1 MFRRFLISL
10 AFIFLLLG
18 TAAFYFLYSP
28 RPALPV
34 GPVVKMELGLGGYQR
49 NFLVF
54 TPTQLREGASVLFVF
69 HSSQSSAEEM
79 RRVVGGVLER
89 LAEQDNVIV
98 VYPDGYEGHFNDCR
112 REASY
117 SARTMNIDDVA
128 FTKAMINQLLAQR
141 QINREKVYAIGYSN
155 GGQMAL
161 RLALEAPDRVRGV
174 ASIAA
179 NLPAPD
185 NMDCKP
191 AAVPARFI
199 GFVGGTKDPVN
210 PYEGG
215 QVTLFGFGNRGNVL
229 SARES
234 AQWFADALGLAAVES
249 QKSMQVMASA
259 SGLGAYQ
266 QDWMSSGGHV
276 RLTTIEGGG
285 HTVPQAHYRY
295 PHIFG
300 ATFRS
305 DSVLEETWR
314 MLSSNAH

>member
-1 MFRRFLISL
+1 MFRRFLIGS
-10 AFIFLLLG
+10 AFTFLLLG
-18 TAAFYFLYSP
+18 AVAFYFLHATQP
-28 RPALPV
+28 TLPV
-34 GPVVKMELGLGGYQR
+34 GPVVKMELGIGGYQR
-49 NFLVF
+49 HFLVF
-54 TPTQLREGASVLFVF
+54 TPTQVREGASVLFVF
-69 HSSQSSAEEM
+69 HSSQSSAEEI

-117 SARTMNIDDVA
+117 SARTLNIDDVA
-128 FTKAMINQLLAQR
+128 FTKAMIDSLFAQR
-141 QINREKVYAIGYSN
+141 PINREKVYAIGYSN

-161 RLALEAPDRVRGV
+161 RLALEAPERVRGV

-185 NMDCKP
+185 NMACKP
-191 AAVPARFI
+191 AALPARFI
-199 GFVGGTKDPVN
+199 GFVAGTQDPVN
-210 PYEGG
+210 PYKGG

-234 AQWFADALGLAAVES
+234 AQWFANALGLAAAEE
-249 QKSMQVMASA
+249 QKQVLESA
-259 SGLGAYQ
+259 SGLGAYR
-266 QDWMSSGGHV
+266 QDWISTDGHV
-276 RLTTIEGGG
+276 RLLTIEGGG
-285 HTVPQAHYRY
+285 HTVPQADYLY
-295 PHIFG
+295 PLIFG

-314 MLSSNAH
+314 MLSSNTH